1 MRDGLAVDAPPTR
14 NVPAIRQTMGM
25 AEHVLTDCAS
35 VRVLFLAQLSEAPF
49 LFGEA
54 FAASAEAAQIS
65 GLQQSHNTTL
75 PVEGCCREGLGEW
88 RPCFRLF
95 RRFLSRLLARQAA
108 PSGDV
113 HGSSGRR

>member
-1 MRDGLAVDAPPTR
+1 
-14 NVPAIRQTMGM
+14 MGM

-35 VRVLFLAQLSEAPF
+35 VRVLFLVQLSEAPF

-54 FAASAEAAQIS
+54 FATGAEAAQIS

-75 PVEGCCREGLGEW
+75 QVEGCRREGLGEW
-88 RPCFRLF
+88 RPCVRLF

-108 PSGDV
+108 PGGGD
-113 HGSSGRR
+113 HGSPGRL

>member
-1 MRDGLAVDAPPTR
+1 MWEGLAVDAPSAR
-14 NVPAIRQTMGM
+14 DVPAVKQTMWM
-25 AEHVLTDCAS
+25 AEHVFTDCAS
-35 VRVLFLAQLSEAPF
+35 VRALFVVLLSEPSF

-54 FAASAEAAQIS
+54 FATSAEAAQIS